1 VLEAA
6 EGSEALRMI
15 GVHATKIT
23 ALLIDVTLP
32 RGGSKPRGSFWR
44 PSAVASTYVSPAR
57 RTARQC
63 PPTLVPSRSE
73 AISRRDILTLLR

>member
-1 VLEAA
+1 MLRKESFTVLEAA

-32 RGGSKPRGSFWR
+32 GG
-44 PSAVASTYVSPAR
+44 
-57 RTARQC
+57 
-63 PPTLVPSRSE
+63 
-73 AISRRDILTLLR
+73 